1 MKPVRA
7 LGWLAAG
14 AVALAALFWLH
25 PRVDPLLPR
34 EWTVSNDEAR
44 AIALERLRDLGEL
57 PEDPYVIVVLHE
69 DYLRQHRLDEELQA
83 GRPEGELLGS
93 RAYRTFGGW
102 RVTVYDRV
110 SPSWLWRYRAT
121 VSPTGKVLQLVRQI
135 ADDEGSGVVP
145 PGDARARADAF
156 LSGQEI
162 DLGLYSEPAVRTRD
176 HEARTDTTLRYR
188 DRERLFGEEVQYGIE
203 VTFAGE
209 ELTGFSGYTEDP
221 AEKAILS
228 RTQSLT
234 LLGTLWSFS
243 ALLLVL
249 LVMPAFLRR
258 YHAGEIGVARGLQ
271 IGGIVMACGLVT
283 LLLAAKG
290 AGYDWNIG
298 TLTRPQVIGLLFFQ
312 MLVMYFLPMAI
323 MAFLSWSVGESLCRE
338 RWGGKLASFDALF
351 RLDWTNATFARD
363 ALRGTV
369 GGLVVAAVTWSA
381 ALVARGRGFSLFQLT
396 SGGPWWESTPWFGIP
411 LVAYAVAYSLEAVL
425 AAVVLVVSASRPRL
439 GVWGGAALSCT
450 AMTVF
455 FFPPFLGLPL
465 GWALGLSLV
474 SAALV
479 VLLFLR
485 WGVLTALLA
494 HVVAMVVPAV
504 VPFLAVAD
512 DSIRLQ
518 AALAAL
524 LVGLPLLLS
533 IRHVTSEEEFVYRYE
548 DIPPHVRRIADRERQ
563 KVELETAR
571 RIQSSILPELPP
583 EVYGVR
589 MAHAYRPATEVGG
602 DFYDVLAL
610 EDGRLAVAVGDVAG
624 HGVSSGLVMS
634 MAKSALAVQVTFRP
648 EVEAVFG
655 TLNRMI
661 YQSARKRLL
670 TTLCYALLDPRSREL
685 FYASAGHLF
694 PYRVSAGGGVH
705 ALESV
710 SYPLGVR
717 GELKVRVRSER
728 LEAGDMLFLFSDGV
742 IESRPEGTDEPFG
755 FERLEAS
762 LARHAGGGAVGLRDG
777 VLEDLERF
785 VGNVPLEDDLTV
797 LVLQVP

>member
-7 LGWLAAG
+7 LGWLAVG
-14 AVALAALFWLH
+14 AVAMAALFWLH

-34 EWTVSNDEAR
+34 QWTVSNDEAR

-57 PEDPYVIVVLHE
+57 PDDPYVIVVLHE
-69 DYLRQHRLDEELQA
+69 DYIRHQRLDEKLQA
-83 GRPEGELLGS
+83 GTAEDEVLSS
-93 RAYRTFGGW
+93 RAYRTFAGW
-102 RVTVYDRV
+102 RVTVYDRD
-110 SPSWLWRYRAT
+110 SPSWLWRYRAE
-121 VSPTGKVLQLVRQI
+121 VSPTGEVLQLERQI
-135 ADDEGSGVVP
+135 ADDEGSGRVEP
-145 PGDARARADAF
+145 EPARSRGDAF
-156 LSGQEI
+156 LREQGI
-162 DLGLYSEPAVRTRD
+162 DLDLFEEPTVRSRD
-176 HEARTDTTLRYR
+176 HETRTDTTLRYR
-188 DRERLFGEEVQYGIE
+188 DRERLFGEQIEYGIE
-203 VTFAGE
+203 VSFAGD
-209 ELTGFSGYTEDP
+209 ELMGFSGYTDDP
-221 AEKAILS
+221 GQKAIQA
-228 RTQSLT
+228 RTQSVT

-243 ALLLVL
+243 ALVLVL

-271 IGGIVMACGLVT
+271 IAGIVMACGVLV

-290 AGYDWNIG
+290 AGHDWNIG
-298 TLTRPQVIGLLFFQ
+298 TLTRPQVIGVVASQ
-312 MLVMYFLPMAI
+312 MIIMYFLPMAI
-323 MAFLSWSVGESLCRE
+323 MAFLSWSVGESFCRE
-338 RWGGKLASFDALF
+338 RWGSKLASFDALF
-351 RLDWTNATFARD
+351 RLDWSNATFARD

-369 GGLVVAAVTWSA
+369 GGLAVAALTWSA
-381 ALVARGRGFSLFQLT
+381 ALVARSRGFSLSELT
-396 SGGPWWESTPWFGIP
+396 GGGPWWESTPWFGIP
-411 LVAYAVAYSLEAVL
+411 LVAFAVAYSLEAVL
-425 AAVVLVVSASRPRL
+425 AAVVLVISASRRRL
-439 GVWGGAALSCT
+439 GVWVGAALSCL
-450 AMTVF
+450 AMVTF
-455 FFPPFLGLPL
+455 FFPPFVGLPL
-465 GWALGLSLV
+465 AWAFGLSLL

-494 HVVAMVVPAV
+494 HVVAMVVPAA
-504 VPFLAVAD
+504 VPFLHVAD
-512 DSIRLQ
+512 TSMQLQ
-518 AALAAL
+518 AALAVL
-524 LVGLPLLLS
+524 LVALPLLLS
-533 IRHVTSEEEFVYRYE
+533 IRHVTSAEEFVYRYE
-548 DIPPHVRRIADRERQ
+548 DVPPHVRRIAERERQ

-583 EVYGVR
+583 EVNGVR

-648 EVEAVFG
+648 EVEEVFG

-694 PYRVSAGGGVH
+694 PYRISSAGEVD

-717 GELKVRVRSER
+717 TDLEVRVRSER
-728 LEAGDMLFLFSDGV
+728 LESGDMLFLFSDGV
-742 IESRPEGTDEPFG
+742 VESRPEGSDEQFG

-762 LARHAGGGAVGLRDG
+762 LARHAGGGVTGLRDG
-777 VLEDLERF
+777 VLEDLEGF

>member
-14 AVALAALFWLH
+14 AAALAALFWLH

-34 EWTVSNDEAR
+34 EWTVSNDEAK

-57 PEDPYVIVVLHE
+57 PADPYVIVVLQA
-69 DYLRQHRLDEELQA
+69 DPLRQHRLDEALLA
-83 GRPEGELLGS
+83 GRPEGEVLQS

-121 VSPTGKVLQLVRQI
+121 VSPTGEVLRLERQI
-135 ADDEGSGVVP
+135 GDDEGSGRIP
-145 PGDARARADAF
+145 SEAAREQADAF
-156 LSGQEI
+156 LRGQGIE
-162 DLGLYSEPAVRTRD
+162 LGLFTEPTVRTRD
-176 HEARTDTTLRYR
+176 HEVRTDTTLRYR
-188 DRERLFGEEVQYGIE
+188 DREGLFGEDIGYGIE
-203 VTFAGE
+203 VTFAGD
-209 ELTGFSGYTEDP
+209 ELMGFSGYTDDP
-221 AEKAILS
+221 DQKSIQA
-228 RTQSLT
+228 RTQGLILLT
-234 LLGTLWSFS
+234 TVWSFS
-243 ALLLVL
+243 ALGLVL

-258 YHAGEIGVARGLQ
+258 YHAGEIGVTRGLQ
-271 IGGIVMACGLVT
+271 IAGIVMACGLVT

-312 MLVMYFLPMAI
+312 MIVMYFLPMAI
-323 MAFLSWSVGESLCRE
+323 MAFLSWSVGESFCRE
-338 RWGGKLASFDALF
+338 RWGEKLASFDALF
-351 RLDWTNATFARD
+351 RLEWTNATFARD

-369 GGLVVAAVTWSA
+369 GGLVIAALTWSA
-381 ALVARGRGFSLFQLT
+381 ALLARSRGFALFELT
-396 SGGPWWESTPWFGIP
+396 GGGPWWESTPWFGIP
-411 LVAYAVAYSLEAVL
+411 LVAFAVAYSLEAVL
-425 AAVVLVVSASRPRL
+425 AAVVLVVSALRRKL
-439 GVWGGAALSCT
+439 GVWGASALSCA
-450 AMTVF
+450 AMVLF
-455 FFPPFLGLPL
+455 IFPPFVGLPL
-465 GWALGLSLV
+465 GWVFGLSLL

-494 HVVAMVVPAV
+494 HVVAMVVPAI
-504 VPFLAVAD
+504 VPFLGAAD

-533 IRHVTSEEEFVYRYE
+533 IRHVASDEELVYRYE

-648 EVEAVFG
+648 EVDQVFG

-694 PYRVSAGGGVH
+694 PYRVSTEGAVH

-742 IESRPEGTDEPFG
+742 IESRPEGSDEPFG

-762 LARHAGGGAVGLRDG
+762 LARHADGGAVGLRDG